1 MREMEKNIMSQLRNV
16 IGAKE
21 FRQRVINK
29 LKSVDE
35 NIKEDDLYFSQTA
48 TGYYMDYRPNYPE
61 KTNGDFIVRQDLN
74 GLISVYGNMDALIP
88 TINHYEDIEDFEE
101 RL

>member
-1 MREMEKNIMSQLRNV
+1 MSQLRNV

-48 TGYYMDYRPNYPE
+48 TGYYMDY
-61 KTNGDFIVRQDLN
+61 FW
-74 GLISVYGNMDALIP
+74 
-88 TINHYEDIEDFEE
+88 
-101 RL
+101 

>member
-1 MREMEKNIMSQLRNV
+1 MSQLRNV

-35 NIKEDDLYFSQTA
+35 NIKEDDLYLYKCKAIGMYLVGDSYKKSSEKLKVQPISI
-48 TGYYMDYRPNYPE
+48 MDFDTLPYLENTP
-61 KTNGDFIVRQDLN
+61 
-74 GLISVYGNMDALIP
+74 
-88 TINHYEDIEDFEE
+88 
-101 RL
+101 